1 LDARQ
6 TIAVRTATA
15 KARATQA
22 VATFT
27 PAPPTPTIYPV
38 GYRAPW
44 ADRMVKQ
51 ADGTWMAPKEVV
63 EQVTKHYE
71 EFYAWLRTKDK
82 RFVSL
87 PDSDQFKIYDVYLA
101 GGRLNDRINYASSS
115 EFDNVLVDSDNYV
128 AKVLRVYGFSADGSI
143 ALCDLEI
150 RNSRW
155 KIINAQT
162 GVTDSTYQLPDRIDT
177 DVLIYDPNDKRWKLV
192 GSIAMV
198 TLPVR

>member
-1 LDARQ
+1 
-6 TIAVRTATA
+6 
-15 KARATQA
+15 
-22 VATFT
+22 
-27 PAPPTPTIYPV
+27 
-38 GYRAPW
+38 
-44 ADRMVKQ
+44 
-51 ADGTWMAPKEVV
+51 MAPKEVV